1 MLVVN
6 LELIPLPL
14 TNFEHGRD
22 IQTVIM
28 RRNNRAAQ
36 CTYTTQCVEN
46 FLPVRPIQHIRLKNA
61 VHLLDKASLLVD
73 DLVDLQQRFS
83 VTEIEERPAGSESD
97 GQAENSVD
105 CTAVRVRRGSTCDI
119 RVPKRHAAIRNRKR
133 QNTCEDACVHL
144 RGFKVS

>member
-1 MLVVN
+1 M
-6 LELIPLPL
+6 
-14 TNFEHGRD
+14 
-22 IQTVIM
+22 
-28 RRNNRAAQ
+28 
-36 CTYTTQCVEN
+36 
-46 FLPVRPIQHIRLKNA
+46 
-61 VHLLDKASLLVD
+61 LVD
-73 DLVDLQQRFS
+73 DLVDLQQRVS

-133 QNTCEDACVHL
+133 QNTCEDAFVHL